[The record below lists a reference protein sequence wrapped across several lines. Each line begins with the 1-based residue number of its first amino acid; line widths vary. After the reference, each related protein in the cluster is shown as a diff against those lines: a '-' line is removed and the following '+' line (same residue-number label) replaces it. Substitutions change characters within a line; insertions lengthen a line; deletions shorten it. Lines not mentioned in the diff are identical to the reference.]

1 MNKEAQLLG
10 QTLNLMLE
18 RFQSFERKLRE
29 MEKEQQRQRS
39 INEHLLHQLI
49 KSKEKEAIFEK
60 VMNLVLNF
68 FQKRNQSPSID
79 DQKNARI

>member
-29 MEKEQQRQRS
+29 MEKE
-39 INEHLLHQLI
+39 
-49 KSKEKEAIFEK
+49 
-60 VMNLVLNF
+60 
-68 FQKRNQSPSID
+68 
-79 DQKNARI
+79 